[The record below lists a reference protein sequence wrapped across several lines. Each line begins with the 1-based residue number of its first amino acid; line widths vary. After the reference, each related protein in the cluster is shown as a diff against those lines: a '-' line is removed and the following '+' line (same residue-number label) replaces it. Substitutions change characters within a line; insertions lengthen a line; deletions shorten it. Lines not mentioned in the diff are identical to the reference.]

1 MPSPSRRGLARP
13 GPGRI
18 QDHRHRLAAVRPQRA
33 ERPDRDQRR
42 ARADGEALPIIPGL
56 RRRPGER
63 TGLCARLFGG
73 GTPSRASGRGGRC
86 VAGGGRGRFAQEA
99 GRMRGSRAPPLASC
113 VPRVR
118 RPDDAAATGAL
129 RWQARPG
136 SRPDLLQ
143 HGPQG
148 EPALADP
155 VADSGLAGA
164 DRQAALLSYG
174 IPHHSP
180 WGWRVSLYTWTKGV
194 AVGGLLVPR
203 DLADPDTPVALSRL
217 VHTHGGIVVTA
228 AMPARRPDWRASR
241 ARVLT
246 QVGTL
251 GPGRNT
257 PARI

>member
-1 MPSPSRRGLARP
+1 MSSPSSPRPRAPWTGPDSRSSPSACSSAPSTSRTAGPRPTPSASRWRG
-13 GPGRI
+13 
-18 QDHRHRLAAVRPQRA
+18 
-33 ERPDRDQRR
+33 
-42 ARADGEALPIIPGL
+42 LPIIPGL
-56 RRRPGER
+56 RRRQRER

-73 GTPSRASGRGGRC
+73 GTPSRASDRC

-99 GRMRGSRAPPLASC
+99 GSMRGSRAPPPASC
-113 VPRVR
+113 VPWFADLMTLL
-118 RPDDAAATGAL
+118 PP
-129 RWQARPG
+129 ARFGGQPG
-136 SRPDLLQ
+136 QGRGRILLQ

-180 WGWRVSLYTWTKGV
+180 WDWRVSLCTWTKS
-194 AVGGLLVPR
+194 AAAGGLLVPR
-203 DLADPDTPVALSRL
+203 DLADPDTPVAPSRL
-217 VHTHGGIVVTA
+217 VHTHGGIMVMA